1 MSSEGLSYFDWSL
14 GFRSNATENNLK
26 IKIKKKSNLN
36 SIGMTNDDFKQY
48 LEKWKNRN
56 L

>member
-14 GFRSNATENNLK
+14 GFRSNATESNSK
-26 IKIKKKSNLN
+26 ITTKKKANLN
-36 SIGMTNDDFKQY
+36 SIGMTSDDFKQH
-48 LEKWKNRN
+48 LEKWKNNN